1 MSMPAKR
8 TVDRV
13 VVAVDGS
20 PASVRALV
28 WALGHAADAGHT
40 VEVLTTWPLRGPVF
54 VREVSGH
61 FCEPRWAAREAQAA
75 AAAEA
80 LAAVEVAPA
89 YELTVENA
97 LLVDALVRAAARAAL
112 VVVGSDGVADGPR
125 DRRRLSERVRQAV
138 PGPVV
143 VLGRDAVVGHAA
155 DLIRSAAPTM

>member
-1 MSMPAKR
+1 MTRSTGR
-8 TVDRV
+8 TPDRV

-28 WALGHAADAGHT
+28 WALRHAAEAGLR
-40 VEVLTTWPLRGPVF
+40 VEILTTWPMRGPVF

-80 LAAVEVAPA
+80 LAAVADPPA
-89 YELTVENA
+89 YELRIENA
-97 LLVDALVRAAARAAL
+97 LLVDALVRAAGRAAL
-112 VVVGSDGVADGPR
+112 VVVGSDSVTDGPR

-143 VLGRDAVVGHAA
+143 VVGQDAPKRRRAP
-155 DLIRSAAPTM
+155 DLQRR

>member
-1 MSMPAKR
+1 MTRSTGR
-8 TVDRV
+8 TPDRV

-28 WALGHAADAGHT
+28 WALGHAAGAGLR
-40 VEVLTTWPLRGPVF
+40 VEILTTWPMRGPVF

-80 LAAVEVAPA
+80 LAVVADPPA
-89 YELTVENA
+89 YELRIENA
-97 LLVDALVRAAARAAL
+97 LLVDALVRAAGRAAL
-112 VVVGSDGVADGPR
+112 VVVGSDSVTDGPR

-143 VLGRDAVVGHAA
+143 VVGQDAPKRRRAP
-155 DLIRSAAPTM
+155 DLQRR